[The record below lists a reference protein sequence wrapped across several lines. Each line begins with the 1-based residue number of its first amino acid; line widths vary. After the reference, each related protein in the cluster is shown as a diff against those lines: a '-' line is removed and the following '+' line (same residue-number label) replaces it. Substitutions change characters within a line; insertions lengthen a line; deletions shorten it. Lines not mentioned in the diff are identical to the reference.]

1 MALKRVPGVSKN
13 YLANDDGFKQISRSQ
28 KMQAEMMESGR
39 EIAGVAASAGKSE
52 YGVNPATVTV
62 GWDNERR
69 AGATVFESKYHPADW
84 RDSILKRTAAAM
96 ARRGG
101 GR

>member
-13 YLANDDGFKQISRSQ
+13 YLANDDGFKHLGRSQ

-39 EIAGVAASAGKSE
+39 EIAGVAASVGKSE
-52 YGVNPATVTV
+52 YGVNPTVVTT
-62 GWDNERR
+62 GWENERR
-69 AGATVFESKYHPADW
+69 AGATVFESKFHLADW
-84 RDSILKRTAAAM
+84 RDSILKRTAEAM
-96 ARRGG
+96 ARWGG